1 MKPLQ
6 ELLNEALAGG
16 VAVNTTQCFG
26 YKHPFIM
33 FFHEIPDDAEE
44 RKQWSKDT
52 MTMIPDAPEPPSGY
66 SLYNAHHAYDD
77 TPDLLSPKVSA
88 LRKENKDV
96 LRSIQTAAYKGSN
109 SFRELGGYCRDLQG
123 LATAMIL
130 APEDSSVEEF
140 EKIINQYTKKSL
152 PVKIQQFIG
161 SDGDKYKTFNND
173 LIYRI
178 FIGQEYIVS
187 IVFKS

>member
-1 MKPLQ
+1 MKSLVNV
-6 ELLNEALAGG
+6 LNESLAEG
-16 VAVNTTQCFG
+16 AVVKATQCFG

-44 RKQWSKDT
+44 RKQWSESAV
-52 MTMIPDAPEPPSGY
+52 TMIPGAPEPPNGY
-66 SLYNAHHAYDD
+66 SLYDAHHGQNN
-77 TPDLLSPKVSA
+77 LLSPKAST

-109 SFRELGGYCRDLQG
+109 SFHELGGYHRDLQG

-140 EKIINQYTKKSL
+140 KKIINQYTKKSL

-161 SDGDKYKTFNND
+161 SDGGKYKMFNND
-173 LIYRI
+173 LVYRI